1 MIYKL
6 TLMSSNLE
14 LEVGSNHEGIQAI
27 LSRLGL
33 VNAKD
38 EEATEDNSQRII
50 SDVWVLWRCTTKG
63 DDHSLWEGKDGVQGD
78 SNRDIWV

>member
-50 SDVWVLWRCTTKG
+50 LDV
-63 DDHSLWEGKDGVQGD
+63 
-78 SNRDIWV
+78 